1 MKGRPVFVG
10 CVAVLV
16 LTACGGAG
24 VSAGSHP
31 HTAVASSSVSVVGM
45 SAPPSASVSV
55 MGSEQAAAVE
65 SAAGKA
71 IRDKVKEDGGPIP
84 KEVANVSFHPN
95 LDDNVD
101 VTAHVVSIKAGPTG
115 TVLTFWLTSNTID
128 HAMGPV
134 FPEDFPSLVDTVGG
148 VKYGVNYFSKA
159 GDTSKFVVGSEE
171 PEIDAKSVYV
181 MQASYP
187 PLPKSVAKVKIAIGS
202 AKTSPDIP
210 VTR

>member
-95 LDDNVD
+95 LDDNV
-101 VTAHVVSIKAGPTG
+101 
-115 TVLTFWLTSNTID
+115 TSQRMSSRLRR
-128 HAMGPV
+128 ALRAL
-134 FPEDFPSLVDTVGG
+134 S
-148 VKYGVNYFSKA
+148 
-159 GDTSKFVVGSEE
+159 
-171 PEIDAKSVYV
+171 
-181 MQASYP
+181 
-187 PLPKSVAKVKIAIGS
+187 
-202 AKTSPDIP
+202 
-210 VTR
+210 

>member
-10 CVAVLV
+10 CVGVLV

-71 IRDKVKEDGGPIP
+71 IRHNVKEDGGPIP
-84 KEVANVSFHPN
+84 KEAAAIRFRPN
-95 LDDNVD
+95 LYTREVGL
-101 VTAHVVSIKAGPTG
+101 HVSSVRTGPTG
-115 TVLTFWLTSNTID
+115 TVLTFWVTSQDSDDAVMFHNL
-128 HAMGPV
+128 
-134 FPEDFPSLVDTVGG
+134 PENFPSIIDAAGG
-148 VKYGVNYFSKA
+148 AKYGVNYFSKP
-159 GDTSKFVVGSEE
+159 GDTSKFMVGSEE

-187 PLPKSVAKVKIAIGS
+187 PLPKSGTKVKIAVGS
-202 AKTSPDIP
+202 AKTSPDTSVI
-210 VTR
+210 R

>member
-71 IRDKVKEDGGPIP
+71 IRDIMPWVR
-84 KEVANVSFHPN
+84 SFPRISH
-95 LDDNVD
+95 L
-101 VTAHVVSIKAGPTG
+101 S
-115 TVLTFWLTSNTID
+115 LTLLAVSNT
-128 HAMGPV
+128 G
-134 FPEDFPSLVDTVGG
+134 
-148 VKYGVNYFSKA
+148 
-159 GDTSKFVVGSEE
+159 
-171 PEIDAKSVYV
+171 
-181 MQASYP
+181 
-187 PLPKSVAKVKIAIGS
+187 
-202 AKTSPDIP
+202 
-210 VTR
+210 

>member
-16 LTACGGAG
+16 LTACGSTGM
-24 VSAGSHP
+24 SAGSP
-31 HTAVASSSVSVVGM
+31 HAVTSSGVSVAGI
-45 SAPPSASVSV
+45 SASPSASVSV
-55 MGSEQAAAVE
+55 MGSARAVVVE
-65 SAAGKA
+65 SAADRV

-84 KEVANVSFHPN
+84 KEVAAIRFRPNRYTQEAILHVSS
-95 LDDNVD
+95 VR
-101 VTAHVVSIKAGPTG
+101 TGPTG
-115 TVLTFWLTSNTID
+115 TVLTFWVTSQALS
-128 HAMGPV
+128 HVMAAAA
-134 FPEDFPSLVDTVGG
+134 PEDYPSLIDTAGG
-148 VKYGVNYFSKA
+148 VKYSVDSFHGSHSM
-159 GDTSKFVVGSEE
+159 TFVVGSEE

-187 PLPKSVAKVKIAIGS
+187 PLPESVTKVKIAVGS

>member
-45 SAPPSASVSV
+45 SASPSASVSV

-71 IRDKVKEDGGPIP
+71 IRDKAKEDGGPIP
-84 KEVANVSFHPN
+84 KEAAAIRFRPN
-95 LDDNVD
+95 LYTREV
-101 VTAHVVSIKAGPTG
+101 VLHVSSVRTGPTG
-115 TVLTFWLTSNTID
+115 TVLTFWVTSQDSDDAVMFHNL
-128 HAMGPV
+128 
-134 FPEDFPSLVDTVGG
+134 PENFPSIIDAAGG
-148 VKYGVNYFSKA
+148 VKYGVNYFNKPLYPRE
-159 GDTSKFVVGSEE
+159 VVGSQE
-171 PEIDAKSVYV
+171 PQIDATSVYV

-187 PLPKSVAKVKIAIGS
+187 PLPKSVTKVKIAVGS
-202 AKTSPDIP
+202 AKTSPDIS
-210 VTR
+210 VIR